1 MKFNV
6 QSKLLLTRLNAVSKV
21 VSSKNAYAILDNFL
35 FELQSDRLVVTGSDM
50 ETRLTTN
57 IEVQNVEGTG
67 KFALDVKRTISSLKE
82 LPDTAL
88 TFEINDETLAVKVTY
103 LNGFYDA
110 MALNGDEFPEKAA
123 NANDIKQFTLSSKS
137 IAAGIDHTL
146 FAVGNDDMHPQF
158 MGIYWDIKPDM
169 IVYVASDSHKL
180 VRFRQSNVTPNFER
194 SFILPAKPA
203 AILGSIIDRGSEE
216 MVNITVDESS
226 ATFENSDY
234 QLSCRFING
243 RYPNYNSVIPEDNP
257 YTMAVDRVTLL
268 NAVRRVAVF
277 ANVGGLVRLD
287 LKPSEVVLTAQDVD
301 HSTAAEETI
310 KCEYNGE
317 PMNIG
322 FKSADIVDV
331 VSNIDSEGVYLKL
344 LDPARA
350 GVFVPSEQKAGE
362 DLIVLQMPMMI

>member
-1 MKFNV
+1 M
-6 QSKLLLTRLNAVSKV
+6 
-21 VSSKNAYAILDNFL
+21 SSKNAYAILDNFL

-88 TFEINDETLAVKVTY
+88 TFEINDETFAVKVTY
-103 LNGFYDA
+103 VNGYYDA
-110 MALNGDEFPEKAA
+110 MALNGDDFPEKAA
-123 NANDIKQFTLSSKS
+123 NANDVKTFSLPSKS
-137 IAAGIDHTL
+137 IASGIGHTL

-158 MGIYWDIKPDM
+158 TGIFWDIKPDM

-180 VRFRQSNVTPNFER
+180 VRYRQTNVTPNFER

-203 AILGSIIDRGSEE
+203 SILANIIDHNSEDP
-216 MVNITVDESS
+216 VSITVDENS
-226 ATFENSDY
+226 ATFENADY

-257 YTMAVDRVTLL
+257 YTMAVDRMTLL

-287 LKPSEVVLTAQDVD
+287 LRPSEVVLTAQDVD
-301 HSTAAEETI
+301 HSTSAEEVI
-310 KCEYNGE
+310 ACEYNGQ

-322 FKSADIVDV
+322 FKSADVIDV
-331 VSNIDSEGVYLKL
+331 VNNIDSEGIYLKL

-350 GVFVPSEQKAGE
+350 GVFVPSEQNAGD

>member
-67 KFALDVKRTISSLKE
+67 KFALDVKRTINSLKE

-103 LNGFYDA
+103 INGYYDA

-123 NANDIKQFTLSSKS
+123 NANDVQQFSLPSKS
-137 IAAGIDHTL
+137 IASGIGHTL

-158 MGIYWDIKPDM
+158 TGIFWDIKPDM

-180 VRFRQSNVTPNFER
+180 VRYRQTNITPNFER

-203 AILGSIIDRGSEE
+203 SILSNIIDRNSDDL
-216 MVNITVDESS
+216 VNITVDENS
-226 ATFENSDY
+226 ATFENADY

-257 YTMAVDRVTLL
+257 YTMAVDRMTLL

-310 KCEYNGE
+310 ACEYNGE

-322 FKSADIVDV
+322 FKSADVIDV
-331 VSNIDSEGVYLKL
+331 VNNIDSDGVYLKL

-350 GVFVPSEQKAGE
+350 GVFVPSEQNAGE

>member
-21 VSSKNAYAILDNFL
+21 VSNKNAYAILDNFL

-67 KFALDVKRTISSLKE
+67 KFALDVKRTINSLKE

-103 LNGFYDA
+103 VNGYYDA

-123 NANDIKQFTLSSKS
+123 NANDVKKFTLPSKS
-137 IAAGIDHTL
+137 IAAGIAHTL

-158 MGIYWDIKPDM
+158 TGIYWDIKPDM

-180 VRFRQSNVTPNFER
+180 VRYRQPS
-194 SFILPAKPA
+194 KPA
-203 AILGSIIDRGSEE
+203 AILASILDRNSDDPI
-216 MVNITVDESS
+216 NITVDESS
-226 ATFENSDY
+226 ATFENADY

-257 YTMAVDRVTLL
+257 YVMAVDRMTLL

-287 LKPSEVVLTAQDVD
+287 LKPTQVVLTAQDVD

-310 KCEYNGE
+310 ACEYNGE

-322 FKSADIVDV
+322 FKSADVIDV
-331 VSNIDSEGVYLKL
+331 VNNIDCDGVFLKL

>member
-6 QSKLLLTRLNAVSKV
+6 QSKLLLSRLNAVSKV

-35 FELQSDRLVVTGSDM
+35 FELQSDRIVVTGSDM

-57 IEVQNVEGTG
+57 IEVQNVEGAG
-67 KFALDVKRTISSLKE
+67 KFALDVKRTINSLKE
-82 LPDTAL
+82 LPDTGL

-103 LNGFYDA
+103 VNGFYDA
-110 MALNGDEFPEKAA
+110 MALGGDEYPEKAA
-123 NANDIKQFTLSSKS
+123 STNEVQHFALPAKS
-137 IAAGIDHTL
+137 IAAGIGHTL

-158 MGIYWDIKPDM
+158 TGIYWDIKPDM

-180 VRFRQSNVTPNFER
+180 VRYRQTNIKPDFER

-203 AILGSIIDRGSEE
+203 GILANIIDANSEE
-216 MVNITVDESS
+216 NINITVDESS
-226 ATFENSDY
+226 ATFENADF

-257 YTMAVDRVTLL
+257 YTMAVDRLTLL

-287 LKPSEVVLTAQDVD
+287 LHPTQVVLTAQDVD

-310 KCEYNGE
+310 ACEYNGE

-322 FKSADIVDV
+322 FKSADVIDV
-331 VSNIDSEGVYLKL
+331 VNNIDCEGVFLKL

>member
-35 FELQSDRLVVTGSDM
+35 FELQSDRIVVTGSDM

-57 IEVQNVEGTG
+57 IEVQNVEGSG
-67 KFALDVKRTISSLKE
+67 KFALDVKRTINSLKE

-103 LNGFYDA
+103 VNGFYDA
-110 MALNGDEFPEKAA
+110 VALNGDEYPEKAA
-123 NANDIKQFTLSSKS
+123 NGGEVQQFSLPAKS
-137 IAAGIDHTL
+137 IASGIGHTL

-158 MGIYWDIKPDM
+158 TGIYWDIKPDM

-180 VRFRQSNVTPNFER
+180 VRYRQTNVKPDFER

-203 AILGSIIDRGSEE
+203 SILATIIDANSED
-216 MVNITVDESS
+216 NIKITVDESS
-226 ATFENSDY
+226 ATFENADY

-257 YTMAVDRVTLL
+257 YTMAVDRQTLL

-287 LKPSEVVLTAQDVD
+287 LRPTEVVLTAQDVD

-310 KCEYNGE
+310 ACEYNGE

-322 FKSADIVDV
+322 FKSADVIDV
-331 VSNIDSEGVYLKL
+331 VNNIDCDGVFLKL